1 MPTIV
6 VPLTDIITDEAN
18 PIDLTALPE
27 AEAIAAIKDI
37 YGFLAGN
44 VDVTIVDGIA
54 AITLDDA
61 KANQAD
67 QALRTLQRA
76 ADQAARGRYNRAIP
90 LYQEVLRTLPDHTEA
105 RRELAMALM
114 ETGSP
119 ADAHVGPLL
128 TIPNSPFPID

>member
-6 VPLTDIITDEAN
+6 VPLADIITDEAN

-37 YGFLAGN
+37 YGFLADS
-44 VDVTIVDGIA
+44 VDVTIADGIA
-54 AITLDDA
+54 TITLDDA
-61 KANQAD
+61 KAAQAD
-67 QALRTLQRA
+67 QAQRTLARA

-119 ADAHVGPLL
+119 AAAKKHLIRVLQLDPNDA
-128 TIPNSPFPID
+128 